1 MYCRVKDLKQAYKD
15 TGLNL
20 AYAFD
25 LEHLEKSDP
34 KASAW
39 IVYWARHE
47 KDATVKLEDVD
58 GYDDKELFE
67 AYASFFQKPTVTVI
81 SIVGSPISTSASVGS
96 DGASQIL
103 TELNSTKLQP

>member
-1 MYCRVKDLKQAYKD
+1 MKRAYKD
-15 TGLNL
+15 TGGLNL

-39 IVYWARHE
+39 IVYWFRHE
-47 KDATVKLEDVD
+47 KDSTVKFEDVD

-67 AYASFFQKPTVTVI
+67 AYAAFFQKPTVT
-81 SIVGSPISTSASVGS
+81 IVSTTGLPASTSASVGS
-96 DGASQIL
+96 DGASPIL
-103 TELNSTKLQP
+103 TEPDLTK